1 MKENL
6 TPGKQIERLCRERGI
21 SQKMLAERIGVSPS
35 QISRI
40 IREETKSVS
49 SEMLME
55 LAEVFQVSTDE
66 ILGMKPNQK
75 DRKEKETYLPMML
88 MNTAFEPGK
97 CREFMDSTEDPDIR
111 NMVYAE
117 YAYFSGQHEK
127 AVKLAG
133 KYLTNPNPLMA

>member
-1 MKENL
+1 
-6 TPGKQIERLCRERGI
+6 
-21 SQKMLAERIGVSPS
+21 
-35 QISRI
+35 
-40 IREETKSVS
+40 
-49 SEMLME
+49 ME

-133 KYLTNPNPLMA
+133 KYLTNPNPLMALSACLIYSFRKSDVESYFTGKTGIRHDCRKPEVL